1 MEQNNSKDFII
12 EFENM
17 NLNDFTFNGNNS
29 DSKES
34 QKDFSFNCC
43 NNQSDNLKEFTLKDY
58 ANELGIKFEDYN
70 QNIPSSK
77 FVNIIDSK
85 TDLFVKE
92 SSKKRG
98 FSKMPNQEKENEEK
112 IVKKLKTDNL
122 LVKKF

>member
-17 NLNDFTFNGNNS
+17 NLNDFTFNGNKS

-58 ANELGIKFEDYN
+58 ANELDIKFEDYN

-77 FVNIIDSK
+77 FVNIVDSK
-85 TDLFVKE
+85 TDLFVNE
-92 SSKKRG
+92 SSKKRS
-98 FSKMPNQEKENEEK
+98 FSKMPNQEKENEER
-112 IVKKLKTDNL
+112 IVKKLKKDDL